1 MFCNAHFR
9 GKDDIAWIPE
19 DFLGTGNREK
29 RKMEALQS
37 KIATARANS
46 ELAKIQRGMDDV
58 DGIPDWAKGEYHG
71 AAKGIEAAAQFE
83 EVGDAVSAGV
93 VDRETV

>member
-29 RKMEALQS
+29 RKMDALQS
-37 KIATARANS
+37 KIATAKANS
-46 ELAKIQRGMDDV
+46 ALAAIKKGMDV

-71 AAKGIEAAAQFE
+71 AAKGIEAAPQFE
-83 EVGDAVSAGV
+83 EVGDVVSAGV
-93 VDRETV
+93 DRETF